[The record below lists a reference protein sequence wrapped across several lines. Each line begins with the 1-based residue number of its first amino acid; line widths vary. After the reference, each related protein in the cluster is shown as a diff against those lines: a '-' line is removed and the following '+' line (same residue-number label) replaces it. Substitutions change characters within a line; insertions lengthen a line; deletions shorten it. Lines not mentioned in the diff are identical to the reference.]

1 MASIVRR
8 RDFLAG
14 STALAGAV
22 FGGGFT
28 CVEVASAAPI
38 EVPVIDRLASAA
50 PIEVPLI
57 DKLSIRVLVDST
69 HNLFLRPAT
78 VNGVRVQPTPIASG
92 FPNVIHTQW
101 GLSLWLESQRG
112 REPRTLMLD
121 YGYTPDVLI
130 NNMGIMGVDVK
141 KVDALIVSHGHF
153 DHYGGLTG
161 FLDKYRSVLPED
173 LKLYA
178 GGEDNFCRRL
188 IGGGPGQL
196 TDFGTLDRRVLAAHR
211 VSVVLC
217 ERPTVIAGHAFT
229 TGQIKRSG
237 IEKILPNT
245 MVEYGIKDGLGCDAT
260 QYTHFS
266 AAELQGKVVPDE
278 HAHEHA
284 TCFNVKDRGLVVVT
298 SCGHVGILNT
308 IRQAQEVSG
317 INKLHALIGGFHLGP
332 ATPDYTDQV
341 VAELKTF
348 APDVVVP
355 MHCSGQTFVDSVQKI
370 MPDKLLQASAAAR
383 LDFGA

>member
-1 MASIVRR
+1 MADTLKRR
-8 RDFLAG
+8 EFLKA
-14 STALAGAV
+14 SAAMAAASA
-22 FGGGFT
+22 GGGFA
-28 CVEVASAAPI
+28 CVGFASAAPI
-38 EVPVIDRLASAA
+38 EVPTV
-50 PIEVPLI
+50 
-57 DKLSIRVLVDST
+57 DKLTIKVLVDST

-78 VNGVRVQPTPIASG
+78 VNGVSVQPTPVSAG

-112 REPRTLMLD
+112 NESRALMLD

-130 NNMGIMGVDVK
+130 NNMGIMGIDVK
-141 KVDALIVSHGHF
+141 KADALIVSHGHF
-153 DHYGGLTG
+153 DHYGGLMG
-161 FLDKYRSVLPED
+161 FLDKYRSALPAD

-178 GGEDNFCRRL
+178 GGEDNFCHRL
-188 IGGGPGQL
+188 IGIGTPGQL
-196 TDFGTLDRRVLAAHR
+196 SDFGTLDRRALAAHK
-211 VSVVLC
+211 VATVLC
-217 ERPTVIAGHAFT
+217 EHPTVIAGHAFT

-237 IEKILPNT
+237 IEKVLPNT

-260 QYTHFS
+260 QYTHFT
-266 AAELQGKVVPDE
+266 AAELQGKVMPDE
-278 HAHEHA
+278 HTHEHA
-284 TCFNVKDRGLVVVT
+284 TCFNVKDRGLVVIT

-317 INKLHALIGGFHLGP
+317 IKKLHALIGGFHLGP

-341 VAELKTF
+341 VTELKTF

-370 MPDKLLQASAAAR
+370 MPDRLLLASAAAR
-383 LDFGA
+383 LNFGA

>member
-1 MASIVRR
+1 MVDTLKR
-8 RDFLAG
+8 RDFLKA
-14 STALAGAV
+14 SASMAAASAAC
-22 FGGGFT
+22 GFT
-28 CVEVASAAPI
+28 CVEFASAAPI
-38 EVPVIDRLASAA
+38 EVPV
-50 PIEVPLI
+50 V
-57 DKLSIRVLVDST
+57 DKLSIKVLVDST
-69 HNLFLRPAT
+69 QNLFLRPGT
-78 VNGVRVQPTPIASG
+78 VNGVSVQPTPVSAG

-112 REPRTLMLD
+112 NEPRTLMLD

-141 KVDALIVSHGHF
+141 KIDALIISHGHF
-153 DHYGGLTG
+153 DHYGGLLG
-161 FLDKYRSVLPED
+161 FLDKYRDALPAD
-173 LKLYA
+173 VKLYA
-178 GGEDNFCRRL
+178 GGEDNFCHRL
-188 IGGGPGQL
+188 IGAPGQL
-196 TDFGTLDRRVLAAHR
+196 TDFGTLDRRALAAHK
-211 VSVVLC
+211 VATVLC
-217 ERPTVIAGHAFT
+217 EHPTVIAGHAFT

-237 IEKILPNT
+237 IEKVLPNT
-245 MVEYGIKDGLGCDAT
+245 MVEYGIKDGLGCDAAE
-260 QYTHFS
+260 YTHFT

-278 HAHEHA
+278 HTHEHA
-284 TCFNVKDRGLVVVT
+284 TCFNVRNRGLVVIT

-332 ATPDYTDQV
+332 ATPEYTDQV

-370 MPDKLLQASAAAR
+370 MPDRLLLASAAAR
-383 LDFGA
+383 LSFGA

>member
-1 MASIVRR
+1 MAGIVRR
-8 RDFLAG
+8 REFLAG
-14 STALAGAV
+14 SAAALAGAAM
-22 FGGGFT
+22 GGGFA
-28 CVEVASAAPI
+28 CVEVASAATI
-38 EVPVIDRLASAA
+38 EVPV
-50 PIEVPLI
+50 I

-69 HNLFLRPAT
+69 HNLFLPPAT
-78 VNGVRVQPTPIASG
+78 VNGVHVQPTPIASG

-112 REPRTLMLD
+112 SEPRTLMLD

-153 DHYGGLTG
+153 DHYGGLSG
-161 FLDKYRSVLPED
+161 FLDKYRSVLPDD

-188 IGGGPGQL
+188 IGGAPGQL
-196 TDFGTLDRRVLAAHR
+196 TDFGTLDRRALAAQR

-245 MVEYGIKDGLGCDAT
+245 MVEYGIKGGLGCDAT

-278 HAHEHA
+278 HTHEHA
-284 TCFNVKDRGLVVVT
+284 TCFHVKDRGLVVIT